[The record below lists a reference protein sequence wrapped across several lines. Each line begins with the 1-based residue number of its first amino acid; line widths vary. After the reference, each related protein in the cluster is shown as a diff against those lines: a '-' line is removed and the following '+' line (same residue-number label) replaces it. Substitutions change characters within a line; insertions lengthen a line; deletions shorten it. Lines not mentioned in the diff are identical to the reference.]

1 MKLYSYFRSSA
12 SYRVRI
18 ALNLKGLEY
27 EVLPVHLVK
36 NGGEQLS
43 DTFKQVNP
51 DALVPALLD
60 QYQGQEFSVNQSLA
74 IMEYLEEVYP
84 EVPLLPKDPVVR
96 AKVRAFAL
104 GIACEIHPV
113 NNLRVLKY
121 LSKDLGL
128 SDEQKNA
135 WYQHWCMSGLR
146 VLEQRLIEDQC
157 AGRFCFGD
165 TPSLADCCLIPQIF
179 NAQRFNCDLSQVPTL
194 MSINQHCM
202 QLPAFTHASP
212 ARQIDAE

>member
-27 EVLPVHLVK
+27 EILPVHLLK

-43 DTFKQVNP
+43 DTFKQINP

-60 QYQGQEFSVNQSLA
+60 HYQGQEFSINQSLA

-84 EVPLLPKDPVVR
+84 DIPLMPKDPVVR
-96 AKVRAFAL
+96 AKIRAFAL

-135 WYQHWCMSGLR
+135 WYQHWCTSGLR
-146 VLEQRLIEDQC
+146 VLEQRLVEDQC

-165 TPSLADCCLIPQIF
+165 MPSLADCCLIPQIF

-202 QLPAFTHASP
+202 QLPAFIDASP
-212 ARQIDAE
+212 AKQIDAE

>member
-43 DTFKQVNP
+43 DTFKQINP
-51 DALVPALLD
+51 DALVPALVD

-74 IMEYLEEVYP
+74 MMEYLEEVYP
-84 EVPLLPKDPVVR
+84 EIPLLPKDPVVR
-96 AKVRAFAL
+96 AKIRAFAL

-128 SDEQKNA
+128 SDEQKNI

-146 VLEQRLIEDQC
+146 ILEQRLVEDQC

-202 QLPAFTHASP
+202 QLPAFMEASP